1 MSTEAWIAPS
11 FGAELVDRVVT
22 FKFPEEDGAVRPC
35 LFSVLS
41 RFEYFQKALGNW
53 QERASG
59 EIVVTDASTQTF
71 DQFLRYLYTGDV
83 DGELDVEGLL
93 GLLNLANKYLLPHLV
108 ALCMSK
114 ILRTWV
120 ASKTVSVFVLYLEWW
135 CSCHVTQVYHALKGT
150 EFWRWHAAFHL
161 QNPEV
166 FSQKEVF
173 RVSRRF
179 WWQTC

>member
-120 ASKTVSVFVLYLEWW
+120 ASKTVSVFVLYLEW
-135 CSCHVTQVYHALKGT
+135 
-150 EFWRWHAAFHL
+150 
-161 QNPEV
+161 
-166 FSQKEVF
+166 
-173 RVSRRF
+173 
-179 WWQTC
+179 

>member
-22 FKFPEEDGAVRPC
+22 FKFPEEDGAVRSC

-71 DQFLRYLYTGDV
+71 DQFIRYLYTGDV
-83 DGELDVEGLL
+83 DGEMDVEGLL

-114 ILRTWV
+114 ILRTLV
-120 ASKTVSVFVLYLEWW
+120 ASKTVSVF
-135 CSCHVTQVYHALKGT
+135 
-150 EFWRWHAAFHL
+150 F
-161 QNPEV
+161 
-166 FSQKEVF
+166 
-173 RVSRRF
+173 VSGMVMLMS
-179 WWQTC
+179 